1 MRTYQKPETDII
13 LISASNVMQGIIE
26 VSGQNGPIVDPDNP
40 IIDPNDP
47 NGGLVNHNKLWDE
60 LEDWL

>member
-1 MRTYQKPETDII
+1 MRTYQKPVTDII
-13 LISASNVMQGIIE
+13 LISASDVMQGIIE

-47 NGGLVNHNKLWDE
+47 NGGLVNHSELWDE
-60 LEDWL
+60 LEDCL